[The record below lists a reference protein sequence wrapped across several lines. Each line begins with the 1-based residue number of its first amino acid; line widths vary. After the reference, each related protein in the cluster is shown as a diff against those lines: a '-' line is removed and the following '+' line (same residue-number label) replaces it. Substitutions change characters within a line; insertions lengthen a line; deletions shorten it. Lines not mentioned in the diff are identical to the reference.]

1 MENAKRTP
9 RANAKKYR
17 VVNIRI
23 EQNQR
28 DLIDAAA
35 SLCGKSRSAFML
47 DAATSAAK
55 EALLERRVFVLDEKQ
70 WEAFNLI
77 LDRPAKENPRLK
89 KLLTEPGIFD

>member
-9 RANAKKYR
+9 RAKAKKYR

-47 DAATSAAK
+47 DAATSAAQ
-55 EALLERRVFVLDEKQ
+55 EALLERRLFVLNEKQ
-70 WEAFNLI
+70 WEAVNLI

>member
-1 MENAKRTP
+1 MEDAKGTP
-9 RANAKKYR
+9 RASAKKSE
-17 VVNIRI
+17 VVNIKV

-55 EALLERRVFVLDEKQ
+55 EALLERRVFVLNDEQ